1 MKCHL
6 SLLEFRIWYHCPP
19 VSKHASRNPE
29 GGCVGFYKAAPCLEQ
44 NSALAARLWGPWYFS
59 NNLPSM
65 CLSVLDHVVW
75 REGKGRHIP
84 ASLHVRSLQIHRDGW
99 LCPHIC
105 VCVCVNWRDRSG
117 SNTVMSTWVM
127 VWLTHR
133 NTHTH
138 AHNTF
143 NCQQKK
149 KKKRSVSRAP
159 LCLMCSTL
167 ILPFGDICC
176 CVNYTPPGVLI
187 NTHAMT
193 CTSLHTE
200 IPNALYVRGSG
211 MNGGAGMSL
220 KYPKLP
226 FKSP

>member
-1 MKCHL
+1 MSWEFFFFFYLTMKCHL

-105 VCVCVNWRDRSG
+105 VCVCELEGQKWQQYSYVN
-117 SNTVMSTWVM
+117 MSYG
-127 VWLTHR
+127 LTYTQKH
-133 NTHTH
+133 THT
-138 AHNTF
+138 
-143 NCQQKK
+143 
-149 KKKRSVSRAP
+149 
-159 LCLMCSTL
+159 
-167 ILPFGDICC
+167 
-176 CVNYTPPGVLI
+176 
-187 NTHAMT
+187 
-193 CTSLHTE
+193 CTQH
-200 IPNALYVRGSG
+200 I
-211 MNGGAGMSL
+211 
-220 KYPKLP
+220 
-226 FKSP
+226 